1 MRLKVKTTFVKKQTN
16 HRLRNTFKKAFGI
29 VLTSLCLTCTLG
41 GMTAN
46 ADAPYKTYTVDGYN
60 SVTETQTAYLP
71 YKTITK
77 IGDEALLTPTDFT
90 LLDDGTMYVLDS
102 GNKRV
107 VVGDSDGNLITTF
120 GEGTL
125 VNPKGIYVTDEHITY
140 VADRDA
146 KSIFVF
152 DENGELIHTYGRPDV
167 PMYGDALDFLPLK
180 IVVNSSGTMYVV
192 CESNTNGIVEISP
205 VDDGTFLGY
214 FGTNATNASLWTIV
228 WRALLTDAQRAKM
241 VGNIPATPDNMAID
255 EKGIIYTVTRGEGDD
270 TIKRLNIA
278 GVNMIT
284 EPGKSDTVPAAIA
297 VGNHD
302 NFFVVSQQGF
312 IYEYNNE
319 GKLLFMFGGKDDGQQ
334 RIGLSTKAEAIQ
346 ISSDDKI
353 YVLDSEKAQIQIY
366 EPTEFTDYLHEA
378 LYLFSKGRYEE
389 SKEPLSQVLMM
400 NNLFDYANMAMGMA
414 LYKEGDYEGAL
425 KYAKLSKDNDL
436 YSDAFWEIRNT
447 WLKKNLSTVIIIIIL
462 LIVLKNVIIVLDKKK
477 NILKK
482 PREVIEKIKNI
493 KLISQLRY
501 IFFYMR
507 HPIDGNYGI
516 KRQNKVSVLSANI
529 LLVIMMVFYIINK
542 YFCGFMFKT
551 VREGQFDV
559 ISDIVMILTLLCLV
573 VGCNYLMCTIND
585 GEGKLR
591 HIYCSFIYS
600 ASPFIVFM
608 PFIFALSHAVTYNEE
623 FFVSFGRF
631 CMVCWIVVL
640 VFIAI
645 REINNYSVGETF
657 KIIGLT
663 AFTILIVCLL
673 AFIIYVLWSQVF
685 DFLQSLF
692 GEVVYRI
699 GG

>member
-1 MRLKVKTTFVKKQTN
+1 MKKTFVKKQN
-16 HRLRNTFKKAFGI
+16 NQRLRNTLKRAA
-29 VLTSLCLTCTLG
+29 LTVFTGLCLALTVGKTYVS
-41 GMTAN
+41 

-60 SVTETQTAYLP
+60 TVTETQTAYLP

-77 IGDEALLTPTDFT
+77 IGDEALLSPTDFT

-107 VVGDSDGNLITTF
+107 VVGDLDGNLITTF

-152 DENGELIHTYGRPDV
+152 DANGELINTYGRPDV

-180 IVVNSSGTMYVV
+180 IVVNSSGTMYIV

-205 VDDGTFLGY
+205 VDGGTFLGY
-214 FGTNATNASLWTIV
+214 FGTNATKASVWTIV

-255 EKGIIYTVTRGEGDD
+255 EKGIIYTVTRGEKDD
-270 TIKRLNIA
+270 TLKRLNIA

-284 EPGKSDTVPAAIA
+284 DPGKSDTVPAAIA

-319 GKLLFMFGGKDDGQQ
+319 GQLLFMFGGKDDGQQ

-353 YVLDSEKAQIQIY
+353 YVLDSDKAQIQVY

-400 NNLFDYANMAMGMA
+400 NNLFDYANMAMGKA

-436 YSDAFWEIRNT
+436 YSDAFWEIRNV
-447 WLKKNLSTVIIIIIL
+447 WLKKHLSAVIIIVL
-462 LIVLKNVIIVLDKKK
+462 LLVVLNKTIKLLDKKK
-477 NILKK
+477 NILDK
-482 PREVIEKIKNI
+482 PREVANRIKNI
-493 KLISQLRY
+493 KLIAQLRY

-516 KRQNKVSVLSANI
+516 KRQNKVSVLSSNI
-529 LLVIMMVFYIINK
+529 ILMVIILFYIINK

-559 ISDIVMILTLLCLV
+559 VSDIVMIVVALGLV

-585 GEGKLR
+585 GEGKFK

-600 ASPFIVFM
+600 LSPFVVFM
-608 PFIFALSHAVTYNEE
+608 PFIFALSHVVTYNEE

-645 REINNYSVGETF
+645 REINNYTVGETF

-685 DFLQSLF
+685 DFLQSLI